1 MKIIFTE
8 SELMDRGLWHKYCA
22 MTDYDFYLVLNGLS
36 PNDEEITLTEEQL
49 NLLGL
54 YVSITKSE

>member
-1 MKIIFTE
+1 
-8 SELMDRGLWHKYCA
+8 MDRGLWHKYCA